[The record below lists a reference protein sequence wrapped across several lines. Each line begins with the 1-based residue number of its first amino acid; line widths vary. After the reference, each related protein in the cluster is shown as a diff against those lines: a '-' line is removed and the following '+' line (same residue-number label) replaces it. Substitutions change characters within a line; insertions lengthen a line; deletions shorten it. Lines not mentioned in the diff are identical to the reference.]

1 MHETVQ
7 TSRRKL
13 SKDPRTKAIVT
24 HAQEQT
30 SLVSVWIE
38 EMQ

>member
-1 MHETVQ
+1 MKLYKHCEETF
-7 TSRRKL
+7 

-30 SLVSVWIE
+30 SLVSLWIE
-38 EMQ
+38 EMH